1 MSVKEGDRKPKK
13 NLEAA
18 EKARALAVHTLRI
31 CGNRNVFNPY
41 VRTKTGEVD
50 EDGQPVYVTH
60 YNPCFDSLVS
70 ELCTDELEFS
80 HMVWNA
86 NNIRVR
92 TRTRNGVTE
101 YSQIDAGKRRGLQD
115 DAIRRCNDLL
125 ADMQV
130 AKSAFHLPGKKV
142 KHWGK
147 MTVEAREKIR
157 AWRDSDVRRYG
168 GGL

>member
-1 MSVKEGDRKPKK
+1 MSVVEGKRKPSK
-13 NLEAA
+13 LEAA
-18 EKARALAVHTLRI
+18 MMARRLAVHTLRI

-41 VRTKTGEVD
+41 VRTRTGEVD
-50 EDGQPVYVTH
+50 ESGEPIYETH

-70 ELCTDELEFS
+70 ELCTDALEIS
-80 HMVWNA
+80 RLVWNA

-92 TRTRNGVTE
+92 TRVRDGRTE
-101 YSQIDAGKRRGLQD
+101 YSQIDSGKRRSLQD

-142 KHWGK
+142 RHWGK
-147 MTVEAREKIR
+147 LAAETREKIR

-168 GGL
+168 GRL

>member
-1 MSVKEGDRKPKK
+1 MSVKEGDRNPSK
-13 NLEAA
+13 LEAA
-18 EKARALAVHTLRI
+18 VKARGLAVHTLRI

-41 VRTKTGEVD
+41 VRTRTGESD

-70 ELCTDELEFS
+70 ELCTAALDISRL
-80 HMVWNA
+80 VWNS

-92 TRTRNGVTE
+92 TRVRNGRTE
-101 YSQIDAGKRRGLQD
+101 YSQIDAGKRRDLQD

-130 AKSAFHLPGKKV
+130 ARSAFHLPGKKV
-142 KHWGK
+142 RHWGK
-147 MTVEAREKIR
+147 LAVETREKIR
-157 AWRDSDVRRYG
+157 AWRDSDTRRYSG
-168 GGL
+168 RQ